1 MVEPVVTALG
11 HAGLCVEAQGVRLL
25 LDPWVSRSGAFLG
38 SWFPFPDNEHLPGPW
53 LAGADLVV
61 VSHEHLD
68 HLDLDFLARLPAQVP
83 IVVPR
88 YPSTIIERRLAAAG
102 RRHVIVLDAWERLR
116 FGRDGWLTVIPEQ
129 CPMSHDAA
137 VLVSVDGY
145 SVLHTNDA
153 RISLA
158 QTRRAMTEVGGPTV
172 VDGGA
177 DVRGELAPGLLRL
190 PADALAEVSERKR
203 VGQVPRRHPAGAFGE
218 AHPGAAV
225 RRPAVLPRPGPVRA
239 QRPAARARHLPRPAR
254 GAGLAARAAAAPAER
269 LPPARRRGPAGGRWH
284 PARPVLVRRSISTT
298 PSRNAAG
305 TSRRTPSGGAPR
317 STRCGRPTPTGGRL
331 RAGRGVPG
339 APGVA
344 GHAVVVLPGPDRAAR
359 ALRACSVPAGGTWDA
374 HLGPD
379 AVRVD
384 LDGGQGPAD
393 YEITVDARWLAG
405 VVSGRTRWEE
415 LLLSLRISARREPDH
430 LQRLPRRPAQARRP
444 GGAACGRGV
453 RGGPRPRGHDPWSST
468 TAAMLEV
475 GRYCPHA
482 GEDLA
487 ETGVVVRR
495 ACCAASGTTSSSTW
509 PRGSASTRAATR
521 CRSGRGRSAAYSCEV
536 GQSRPRTAR

>member
-53 LAGADLVV
+53 LADADLVV

-68 HLDLDFLARLPAQVP
+68 HLDLDFLAQLPARVP

-158 QTRRAMTEVGGPTV
+158 QTRRAMTEVGGPPSLMAV
-172 VDGGA
+172 QMSGA
-177 DVRGELAPGLLRL
+177 SWHPVCYDYPPDV
-190 PADALAEVSERKR
+190 LAEVSERKR
-203 VGQVPRRHPAGAFGE
+203 VAKFR
-218 AHPGAAV
+218 AV
-225 RRPAVLPRPGPVRA
+225 TRLVRSVKPTMVLPYAGPPCFLD
-239 QRPAARARHLPRPAR
+239 PALFELNARLHGPDIFPDQHEA
-254 GAGLAARAAAAPAER
+254 LAWLRER
-269 LPPARRRGPAGGRWH
+269 LPDQRSDYLLPGDSVRLGSGGIRRDPNWSSFRLDHTVEERRRYLEAYAERRRAAIDAVWAANPVPAADSGLGEAFRTH
-284 PARPVLVRRSISTT
+284 LESLATLSSYFLARIGLLVRFR
-298 PSRNAAG
+298 
-305 TSRRTPSGGAPR
+305 
-317 STRCGRPTPTGGRL
+317 
-331 RAGRGVPG
+331 
-339 APGVA
+339 
-344 GHAVVVLPGPDRAAR
+344 VLG
-359 ALRACSVPAGGTWDA
+359 PAGGTWDA

-384 LDGGQGPAD
+384 LDGGRGPAD
-393 YEITVDARWLAG
+393 YEITVDGRWLAG

-415 LLLSLRISARREPDH
+415 LLLSLRISARREPDIYNDYLVGLLKH
-430 LQRLPRRPAQARRP
+430 ADLAALRAVEAFEAARDP
-444 GGAACGRGV
+444 EDTFLLEHNGR
-453 RGGPRPRGHDPWSST
+453 
-468 TAAMLEV
+468 MLEV
-475 GRYCPHA
+475 GRYCPHN
-482 GEDLA
+482 GEDLT
-487 ETGVVVRR
+487 ETGVVVD
-495 ACCAASGTTSSSTW
+495 GTMHCL
-509 PRGSASTRAATR
+509 GHNFEFDLATGECRNAR
-521 CRSGRGRSAAYSCEV
+521 CDPLPVREVDPAYSCRSASPTTNSPV
-536 GQSRPRTAR
+536 STT

>member
-102 RRHVIVLDAWERLR
+102 RRNVIVLDAWERLR

-158 QTRRAMTEVGGPTV
+158 QTRRAMTEVGGPPSLMAV
-172 VDGGA
+172 QMSGA
-177 DVRGELAPGLLRL
+177 SWHPVCYDYP
-190 PADALAEVSERKR
+190 PDALAEVSERKR
-203 VGQVPRRHPAGAFGE
+203 LAKFR
-218 AHPGAAV
+218 AV
-225 RRPAVLPRPGPVRA
+225 TRLVRSVKPTLVLPYAGPPCFLDPALFELNARLHGPGIFPDQHEA
-239 QRPAARARHLPRPAR
+239 
-254 GAGLAARAAAAPAER
+254 LAWLRER
-269 LPPARRRGPAGGRWH
+269 LPHQRSAYLLPGDAVRLGAGGIRRDPYWSSFDLDDTVEERRRYLQAYAERRRAAIDAVWAANPPPAADSGLGEAFRAH
-284 PARPVLVRRSISTT
+284 LESLATLSSYFLARIGLLVRFRVL
-298 PSRNAAG
+298 
-305 TSRRTPSGGAPR
+305 GA
-317 STRCGRPTPTGGRL
+317 
-331 RAGRGVPG
+331 
-339 APGVA
+339 
-344 GHAVVVLPGPDRAAR
+344 
-359 ALRACSVPAGGTWDA
+359 AGGTWDA

-379 AVRVD
+379 SVRVD

-415 LLLSLRISARREPDH
+415 LLLSLRISARREPDIYNDYLVGLLKH
-430 LQRLPRRPAQARRP
+430 ADLAALRAVEAFEAARDP
-444 GGAACGRGV
+444 KDTFLLEHDGR
-453 RGGPRPRGHDPWSST
+453 
-468 TAAMLEV
+468 MLEV
-475 GRYCPHA
+475 GRYCPHN
-482 GEDLA
+482 GEDLT
-487 ETGVVVRR
+487 ETGVVMDGRMHCLGHNFEFDLATGECRNARCDPLPVREVDPSYS
-495 ACCAASGTTSSSTW
+495 CM
-509 PRGSASTRAATR
+509 SASPTTN
-521 CRSGRGRSAAYSCEV
+521 SPVS
-536 GQSRPRTAR
+536 TT